1 VWESNFGKNKN
12 KDAFRGHSGKVK
24 KKQLYN
30 SKEKKWKTIDAE
42 IASLQERYNQFDSS
56 SVEKFTDFPLS
67 KRTLQGLELGK
78 YESPTEIQK
87 ESIGLAL
94 QGNDI
99 LGAAKTGSG
108 KTLAFLI
115 PVLECLYRQKWSPMD
130 GLGALIIS
138 PTRELAY
145 QTFVVLRKIG
155 KFQDFS
161 AGLVIGGKLLS
172 DEIGR
177 MNRTNIVICTPGRLL
192 QHMDETANFTAD
204 SLQILVLDEADRIL
218 DLGFAQ
224 SMNAII
230 ENLPIARQTL
240 LFSATQTRSVKDL
253 ARLSL
258 QNPMYVS
265 VHENAQHSTPTQLE
279 QSYIV
284 CELHDKINLL
294 WSFIKNH
301 LKSKTLV
308 FLSSCKQVRY
318 IHNSIC
324 QLRPG
329 VSVLAL
335 HGAMNQL
342 KRVAVYNEF
351 CRKQNAILLA
361 TDIAARG
368 LDFPAVKWVLQ
379 LDCPED
385 ANTYIHRVGRTARYD
400 TDGESLLVL
409 LPSEEE
415 AMVQLLEEKKIPI
428 EKIKVNPK
436 KLWSIQPK
444 LENMCAADPH
454 VKESAQKAFLSY
466 LRSVFMMSNKKVFNI
481 HALDTEKFSG
491 CLGLAFPPRIRFL
504 QREEKRLAE
513 KAASQASVLKSK
525 DNPGKSRVPDSGEE
539 EGDSAVGSDSDSD
552 MAVNS
557 DDIGVSSSSSEE
569 DSSESESESKQSKNR
584 TEKNKKTRNT
594 YLDKESNAANFD
606 VEEEDEFLTV
616 KKKHLPSE
624 AKEDKKK
631 AKSSEQSF
639 EIPERQKKKAPTKF
653 AMAKMIQKKNIIVN
667 QKITFDEEG
676 QAVVDVMKQSK
687 VDEEPDEYEG
697 GISISAAKKRMEKE
711 DNFDKKLDRD
721 RVLQKHREKRLK
733 LKEEMRAK
741 KNKRKYQDDEEEGE
755 AVLGGDEDGAN
766 PLDFLPDPDKVYGP
780 GGDSEEEEDEEEPE
794 FEPVTKKQ
802 RLSNTMDSESD
813 EYSGDEDVA
822 SGDDDDED
830 DDDEDEDD
838 DDDNTMQSAYTLE
851 DDEALALKL
860 LGK

>member
-1 VWESNFGKNKN
+1 MNTQFGKSYFGKNKK
-12 KDAFRGHSGKVK
+12 KDNFRGHSGKVK
-24 KKQLYN
+24 KKHLYN
-30 SKEKKWKTIDAE
+30 SKEKTWKTIDKE
-42 IASLQERYNQFDSS
+42 ISSLQEKYSQFDST

-67 KRTLQGLELGK
+67 KRTLQGLEFAK

-115 PVLECLYRQKWSPMD
+115 PILECLHRQKWSPVD

-155 KFQDFS
+155 KYHDFS
-161 AGLVIGGKLLS
+161 AGLVIGGKLLQ

-204 SLQILVLDEADRIL
+204 ALQVLVLDEADRIL

-224 SMNAII
+224 AMNAII
-230 ENLPIARQTL
+230 ENLPVSRQTL

-258 QNPMYVS
+258 QNPLYVS

-284 CELHDKINLL
+284 CELHDKLNLL

-308 FLSSCKQVRY
+308 FMSSCKQVRY

-324 QLRPG
+324 HLRPG

-409 LPSEEE
+409 MPSEEE
-415 AMVQLLEEKKIPI
+415 AMVQLLKEKKIPI

-444 LENMCAADPH
+444 LESMCAADPH

-481 HALDTEKFSG
+481 HALDTEKYSG

-513 KAASQASVLKSK
+513 RTATQTSQIKSK
-525 DNPGKSRVPDSGEE
+525 DNPGKSENEQDSY
-539 EGDSAVGSDSDSD
+539 VGSESDSDLS
-552 MAVNS
+552 VNS
-557 DDIGVSSSSSEE
+557 EEIGVSSGSEE
-569 DSSESESESKQSKNR
+569 DSSESESENESKMSKN
-584 TEKNKKTRNT
+584 TLEKKKSNKSV
-594 YLDKESNAANFD
+594 YLEKDSDNVSFD
-606 VEEEDEFLTV
+606 VEEEDDFLTV
-616 KKKHLPSE
+616 KKRHLPSE
-624 AKEDKKK
+624 VKDDKKK
-631 AKSSEQSF
+631 DKSEQSL
-639 EIPERQKKKAPTKF
+639 EIPQRQGKKAPTKY

-667 QKITFDEEG
+667 KKVSFNDEGEV
-676 QAVVDVMKQSK
+676 VVDVMKQSK

-697 GISISAAKKRMEKE
+697 GINISAAKTRMEKE
-711 DNFDKKLDRD
+711 DKFDKKLDRE

-741 KNKRKYQDDEEEGE
+741 KNKGKYQDDEEEGE
-755 AVLGGDEDGAN
+755 AVLGGEEDGSN
-766 PLDFLPDPDKVYGP
+766 PLDFLPDPDKVYGSADDS
-780 GGDSEEEEDEEEPE
+780 GEEDSDSEPAI
-794 FEPVTKKQ
+794 KKQ
-802 RLSNTMDSESD
+802 RLTNTEDSDSD
-813 EYSGDEDVA
+813 DYSGDEDVA
-822 SGDDDDED
+822 SGDDDDDDE

-838 DDDNTMQSAYTLE
+838 TMQSAYTLE

-860 LGK
+860 LGN

>member
-1 VWESNFGKNKN
+1 MNTQYGKSHFGKNK
-12 KDAFRGHSGKVK
+12 KKKEDFSGHAGKVK

-30 SKEKKWKTIDAE
+30 SKEKKWKTIDRE
-42 IASLQERYNQFDSS
+42 ISSLQERYSQIDSS
-56 SVEKFTDFPLS
+56 SVEKFTDIPLS

-78 YESPTEIQK
+78 YETPTEIQK
-87 ESIGLAL
+87 EAIGLAL

-115 PVLECLYRQKWSPMD
+115 PVLECLNRQKWSPQD

-145 QTFVVLRKIG
+145 QTFVVIRKIG
-155 KFQDFS
+155 KFHDFS
-161 AGLVIGGKLLS
+161 AGLVIGGKLLQ

-204 SLQILVLDEADRIL
+204 SLQMLVLDEADRIL

-224 SMNAII
+224 AMNAII
-230 ENLPIARQTL
+230 ENLPISRQTL

-258 QNPMYVS
+258 QSPMYVS
-265 VHENAQHSTPTQLE
+265 VHENAEHSTPTQLE

-301 LKSKTLV
+301 LKSKTLI

-318 IHNSIC
+318 IHNFIC

-329 VSVLAL
+329 VSVLCL

-342 KRVAVYNEF
+342 KRVAAYNEF

-368 LDFPAVKWVLQ
+368 LDIPAVKWVLQ

-415 AMVQLLEEKKIPI
+415 AMVQQLKEKKIPI

-444 LENMCAADPH
+444 LESMCAADHH

-481 HALDTEKFSG
+481 HAIDTEKYSA

-513 KAASQASVLKSK
+513 KAANKTSVVKSK
-525 DNPGKSRVPDSGEE
+525 NKPGKSGVVDSLGDEGFSDVDSG
-539 EGDSAVGSDSDSD
+539 SDSD
-552 MAVNS
+552 MAVDS
-557 DDIGVSSSSSEE
+557 DEIGVSSGSD
-569 DSSESESESKQSKNR
+569 DSSESESESRQSENNL
-584 TEKNKKTRNT
+584 EKKKVAKKA
-594 YLDKESNAANFD
+594 YLEKDSDTADFD
-606 VEEEDEFLTV
+606 VEEEDDFLTV
-616 KKKHLPSE
+616 KKKHMPSLD
-624 AKEDKKK
+624 ADDKKK

-639 EIPERQKKKAPTKF
+639 EIPQRRGKKAPTKY
-653 AMAKMIQKKNIIVN
+653 AMAKMIQKKSIMVN
-667 QKITFDEEG
+667 QKVIFDDEG
-676 QAVVDVMKQSK
+676 ETVVDVMKQSK
-687 VDEEPDEYEG
+687 VDEEPDDDEG
-697 GISISAAKKRMEKE
+697 GIDINAAKQRMEKE
-711 DNFDKKLDRD
+711 DQFDKKLDRD
-721 RVLQKHREKRLK
+721 RVLQIHREKRLK

-741 KNKRKYQDDEEEGE
+741 KNKKRFQDNDEEEEEGE
-755 AVLGGDEDGAN
+755 AILEVEEGGAD
-766 PLDFLPDPDKVYGP
+766 PLDFLPDPDKVYG
-780 GGDSEEEEDEEEPE
+780 
-794 FEPVTKKQ
+794 
-802 RLSNTMDSESD
+802 
-813 EYSGDEDVA
+813 SGDD
-822 SGDDDDED
+822 SGDDDEEEEPDFEYV
-830 DDDEDEDD
+830 
-838 DDDNTMQSAYTLE
+838 SSISS
-851 DDEALALKL
+851 
-860 LGK
+860 